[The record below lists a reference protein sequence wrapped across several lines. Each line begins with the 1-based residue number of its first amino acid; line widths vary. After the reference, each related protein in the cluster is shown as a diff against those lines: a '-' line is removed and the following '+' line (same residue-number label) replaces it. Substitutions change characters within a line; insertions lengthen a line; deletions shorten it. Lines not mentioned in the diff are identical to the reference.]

1 MLVIHLGLS
10 CATQPAI
17 LPDPLFRIWVNRLH
31 KAKHGSDGGTYDA
44 EGWFRPQSFEDVFA
58 KYDGEKKGGLSG
70 RGVWAMWNGQRCTA
84 GFYGWAATGLE
95 CG

>member
-10 CATQPAI
+10 CATQPTI

-31 KAKHGSDGGTYDA
+31 KAKRGSDSGTYDA
-44 EGWFRPQSFEDVFA
+44 EGWFRPQSFEDVFV
-58 KYDGEKKGGLSG
+58 KYDGEKKGGPSG
-70 RGVWAMWNGQRCTA
+70 RDVWAVWDGQRCTA

-95 CG
+95 CE